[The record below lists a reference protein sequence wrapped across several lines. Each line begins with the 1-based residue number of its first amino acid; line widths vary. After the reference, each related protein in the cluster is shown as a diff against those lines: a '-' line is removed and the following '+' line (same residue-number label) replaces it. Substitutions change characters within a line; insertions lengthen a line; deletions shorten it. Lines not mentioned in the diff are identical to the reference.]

1 MMWEGKFL
9 FPWDISNETEKWF
22 KCIKLKMTVLRTA
35 FWAKC
40 MRLIETFFLKHWG
53 SQDPLII
60 NVRLVIKFSRS
71 WSSHCSAFTLMLLS
85 NLTYTYTDTYTW
97 VLWTHTAFWIHPVV
111 RVTRRTIPRKLYW
124 YEIGFFRLQTMML
137 AGYKHWK
144 TCHVWFGSSEKKKYT
159 KTKLIADL
167 ISTDNPE
174 MRDQNLETVYL
185 KQIVANVEKR
195 KEFEGESG
203 STSFSLVNSGFKKC
217 SLTTHLE
224 QILKTGFMHVCYYQ
238 QVVYMSGLV
247 IVSCHSVLQLE
258 VVMLQLYFRFCCTWT
273 TDSHQFLRWKY

>member
-111 RVTRRTIPRKLYW
+111 RVTRHTIPRKLYW

-144 TCHVWFGSSEKKKYT
+144 TCHVWFGSSEKKKNT
-159 KTKLIADL
+159 PK
-167 ISTDNPE
+167 
-174 MRDQNLETVYL
+174 QNWSR
-185 KQIVANVEKR
+185 I
-195 KEFEGESG
+195 
-203 STSFSLVNSGFKKC
+203 
-217 SLTTHLE
+217 
-224 QILKTGFMHVCYYQ
+224 
-238 QVVYMSGLV
+238 
-247 IVSCHSVLQLE
+247 
-258 VVMLQLYFRFCCTWT
+258 
-273 TDSHQFLRWKY
+273 